1 MKLVEAEMERRRAIR
16 FPVRLPVRYSMKEA
30 HAAHGAGEILNMSS
44 NGVLLTT
51 ESHLEPLKTV
61 LLVISWPAL
70 LDGEI
75 PLNLVASGRV
85 VRSWDGK
92 PPSASRNTNSAPAA
106 GRRSPGCSHE
116 AYSAASAFR
125 SRFRIMR

>member
-92 PPSASRNTNSAPAA
+92 AA
-106 GRRSPGCSHE
+106 VRIQKYEFRTCRRE
-116 AYSAASAFR
+116 AVTRMLA
-125 SRFRIMR
+125 